1 MPAGEREA
9 RPPGALPGESAP
21 RRSPPRSATHPGR
34 GRVAG
39 AQEHKLQEGQ
49 HCEDAEAAL
58 ATLLP
63 GWRAHWSCSTE
74 RKGYSGT
81 ALLCRP
87 GAAPL
92 AVTAGI
98 AAGEGGAHCGEG
110 RVLTAEY
117 PAFFVVNV
125 YVPNSGEGLK
135 RLGYRTQEWDPA
147 FAGHLKGLEARGKP
161 VIVTGARQ
169 WGAAGV

>member
-1 MPAGEREA
+1 MC
-9 RPPGALPGESAP
+9 
-21 RRSPPRSATHPGR
+21 
-34 GRVAG
+34 

-58 ATLLP
+58 ASALP
-63 GWRAHWSCSTE
+63 GWRVHWSCSTA

-92 AVTAGI
+92 AVAAGI
-98 AAGEGGAHCGEG
+98 AADGEEDAHAGEG

-125 YVPNSGEGLK
+125 YVPNSGDGLK
-135 RLGYRTQEWDPA
+135 RLDYRLQEWDPA
-147 FAGHLKGLEARGKP
+147 FAGYLKGLEARGKP
-161 VIVTGARQ
+161 VIVTGAALVVMGMGSLYQ
-169 WGAAGV
+169 FQEGVAAVVGKVGVRSPVCQMCARPFFKP